1 MNYTVSNI
9 KTYVKQ
15 ELLDL
20 INQLW
25 KKFDKEGKGYI
36 LEKDLATML
45 RLLDYNP
52 TEKQLKQMIANL
64 EEDPNQPKGIISKE
78 GFLACVAIKEREA
91 NTFEELF
98 DCLKL
103 FDKDNT
109 GMLEEKILRYVLC
122 KTGDLLTNEE
132 MDALLKDCLPFT
144 TINNDLKFVNIND
157 LALLLKDR
165 YKPPT
170 LLPVKGGKGGKGK

>member
-15 ELLDL
+15 ELIDV

-36 LEKDLATML
+36 LEKDLGTML

-52 TEKQLKQMIANL
+52 TDKQLKQMIANL
-64 EEDPNQPKGIISKE
+64 EEDTNEPRGVISKE

-91 NTFEELF
+91 NTFEELL

-103 FDKDNT
+103 FDKEHT
-109 GMLEEKILRYVLC
+109 GLLEEKILRYVLC
-122 KTGDLLTNEE
+122 KTGDCLSNEE
-132 MDALLKDCLPFT
+132 MDALMKDCLPFT
-144 TINNDLKFVNIND
+144 TIVNDLKYININD
-157 LALLLKDR
+157 LTLLLKDR

-170 LLPVKGGKGGKGK
+170 PQPQKTKTGKK